1 MARPQNSTIKTTI
14 LLDGKQAEQAILS
27 IEGRVDSLKKKKKEL
42 NDIGLFT
49 GNSKEVA
56 DLEKE
61 LRMAERSLKTLRN
74 SAKDVSEVISNMAG
88 ATEKQLG
95 DAYRTLIK
103 QTKNLDRTTQEYADN
118 RKNIALLKDELD
130 GINGVAKKQSMTLK
144 EADDVLKRIGTA
156 SKNDVTLAMQALVE
170 QTNRLDRGTQE
181 YANNIPKIERLK
193 EELDSINGVV
203 KKQQM
208 SFEEVEKVIGRIGTA
223 SRQELADAR
232 KVIEGRMS
240 TSVRDGNYDLEA
252 DRQKLQLINQEIEKI
267 DKGTQKQAMTMQEV
281 NEILSRI
288 SIATR
293 EEVGEAIKV
302 LEKNLAKADRRL
314 EDVSEKETKLK
325 RLRDEMD
332 KMDGVVRKQEM
343 SLSDVEHILQNIG
356 TASVEQIKKA
366 IKVQEDYN
374 NTLDRTSREYAEGKA
389 KAALLHGELE
399 KINQTGAKQI
409 TMWDQMSKTMK
420 RLASYVLAYFG
431 FNKLM
436 QGFRQMIDMN
446 IKLSDQLSD
455 IQKTTGLAGSA
466 LAELSNDIN
475 RIDTRTSVEQL
486 NKLAYTAGKL
496 GITAK
501 EDVLGFV
508 RAGNQINVALGE
520 DLGEDA
526 IKNIA
531 KLNTVLGV
539 TKTLGVEQGLLAT
552 GSAINELGQSSTA
565 AEGYLVDFAKRMG
578 GVASQSKLTIQQV
591 LALGS
596 ATDQLG
602 QNVETSA
609 TALNKF
615 IITIVSKTEQV
626 AKALKI
632 PLNELKETLNRS
644 TWEGILMV
652 FQKMSERGGLA
663 SLAPIMGDLGSE
675 GARLTAVLTALSANT
690 GILNREIKISN
701 QAFAEAT
708 SITNE
713 ANVKNENLAA
723 TIEKIGKNIQRWFLG
738 SGIVDWILKVGQG
751 VEEITRG
758 LDTLSERFK
767 KQIEIVDQLS
777 VKMPGLLNEYNKL
790 ITSDDPENQEK
801 LKNII
806 QDIIKLVPNA
816 VTAFDE
822 YGNAIAISTQR
833 IEEFVNQSD
842 AALRRIH
849 GERVRE
855 NEDDL
860 IRQERLLRA
869 LASKQEEI
877 TKKGYYTEIDSYGG
891 NVLEIR
897 NQAAIQKVTEEYQKQ
912 IRVVQELRQER
923 ELLEID
929 PVDRAGAER
938 HKARIAAE
946 IKQRQELEKL
956 EKETNQKL
964 SEETEKEAKKRI
976 DAAMKAASGYI
987 DQQKTLLI
995 QARVEQSAFR
1005 GEMVDSETKYNE
1017 MLEKIEFEGL
1027 QKRLDI
1033 LGLSKDKRAELER
1046 QFWDFK
1052 LRLFSNEEKEAQKFL
1067 NELDKLYDQFELKG
1081 ATRDQRELIRIQQ
1094 KYNDATKLIEDAL
1107 KKQLISEEQYQEY
1120 INIIRKKGRE
1130 AEEQYYT
1137 NKGGKDAQEEL
1148 KRMAERQRQEELLI
1162 AEQRVQGLLTEAEY
1176 KKELLDIE
1184 MRYQEERF
1192 DVYGLTEGQIT
1203 ELKRK
1208 NADRQ
1213 IQMLDQAARKQ
1224 EQIQQ
1229 QYADV
1234 VKTTAS
1240 GIGESF
1246 GKLFE
1251 DSADVWKSF
1260 GDSMVDVAF
1269 DTMMKLVDIWLKEMQ
1284 AKAII
1289 DTAKGASQE
1298 IGSKGILGVITAAAI
1313 GGIIQGFLQVAK
1325 AGIKSLIGKGSSD
1338 AKGQTGQRVV
1348 KSSGFAVG
1356 GDTGPGG
1363 TYQPK
1368 GFVHSN
1374 EYVVPEMVMR
1384 DPVAFNH
1391 VRVIETI
1398 RRDKYGLRANPLRG
1412 YADGGGV
1419 DTEVLPVAQQAD
1431 PAMRESIDELNGLLK
1446 DLRRTGLRAWLNY
1459 SNLKNQSQ
1467 QIENSISRGSR
1478 PK

>member
-14 LLDGKQAEQAILS
+14 LLDGKQAEQAIVS
-27 IEGRVDSLKKKKKEL
+27 IEGRIESLKKKKKEL
-42 NDIGLFT
+42 NSQGLFA

-61 LRMAERSLKTLRN
+61 LRLADRTLTNLKNN
-74 SAKDVSEVISNMAG
+74 SKDVSAVISNMAG

-103 QTKNLDRTTQEYADN
+103 QTKNLDRSTQEYADN
-118 RKNIALLKDELD
+118 RRDIALLRAELD
-130 GINGVAKKQSMTLK
+130 
-144 EADDVLKRIGTA
+144 
-156 SKNDVTLAMQALVE
+156 
-170 QTNRLDRGTQE
+170 
-181 YANNIPKIERLK
+181 
-193 EELDSINGVV
+193 
-203 KKQQM
+203 
-208 SFEEVEKVIGRIGTA
+208 KV
-223 SRQELADAR
+223 
-232 KVIEGRMS
+232 
-240 TSVRDGNYDLEA
+240 
-252 DRQKLQLINQEIEKI
+252 
-267 DKGTQKQAMTMQEV
+267 
-281 NEILSRI
+281 
-288 SIATR
+288 
-293 EEVGEAIKV
+293 
-302 LEKNLAKADRRL
+302 
-314 EDVSEKETKLK
+314 
-325 RLRDEMD
+325 
-332 KMDGVVRKQEM
+332 
-343 SLSDVEHILQNIG
+343 
-356 TASVEQIKKA
+356 
-366 IKVQEDYN
+366 
-374 NTLDRTSREYAEGKA
+374 
-389 KAALLHGELE
+389 
-399 KINQTGAKQI
+399 NQTGNKQV
-409 TMWDQMSKTMK
+409 TMFDQIGKTIK
-420 RLASYVLAYFG
+420 RLASYVLVYFG
-431 FNKLM
+431 FNQLVAGLRKM
-436 QGFRQMIDMN
+436 VDMN
-446 IKLSDQLSD
+446 VELSDQLSD

-486 NKLAYTAGKL
+486 NNLAYTAGKL

-501 EDVLGFV
+501 EDVMGFV

-539 TKTLGVEQGLLAT
+539 TKDLGVEQGLLAT

-596 ATDQLG
+596 AADQLG

-626 AKALKI
+626 ARALKI
-632 PLNELKETLNRS
+632 PLEDLKETLNRS

-690 GILNREIKISN
+690 GILNREIDIANKS
-701 QAFAEAT
+701 FAEAT

-713 ANVKNENLAA
+713 YNVRNENLAA
-723 TIEKIGKNIQRWFLG
+723 TMEKIGKNIQRWFLG
-738 SGIVDWILKVGQG
+738 SGFVDWMLRVAVG

-758 LDTLSERFK
+758 IGSLSERFDE
-767 KQIEIVDQLS
+767 QIDIVNQLS
-777 VKMPGLLNEYNKL
+777 NKMPDLLAEYNKL
-790 ITSDDPENQEK
+790 ITSDDPDNQEK
-801 LKNII
+801 LKDII
-806 QDIIKLVPNA
+806 QEIIRLVPNA
-816 VTAFDE
+816 ATAFDE

-849 GERVRE
+849 GERVKE
-855 NEDDL
+855 NEKDL
-860 IRQERLLRA
+860 VRQERQLRA
-869 LASKQEEI
+869 LAAKQKEI
-877 TKKGYYTEIDSYGG
+877 TEKGYYTEVNPYGDG
-891 NVLEIR
+891 VLEVR
-897 NQAAIQKVTEEYQKQ
+897 NQDAIRKVTEEYQRQ
-912 IRVVQELRQER
+912 IRVVGELRQER
-923 ELLEID
+923 SLLEID

-956 EKETNQKL
+956 ESETNAAL
-964 SEETEKEAKKRI
+964 IEETEKEAKKRI
-976 DAAMKAASGYI
+976 DAAMKSVDAYV
-987 DQQKTLLI
+987 DQQKTMLM
-995 QARVEQSAFR
+995 QARVEQTAFR
-1005 GEMVDSETKYNE
+1005 DEMIDSETKYNE

-1027 QKRLDI
+1027 QRRLAVS
-1033 LGLSKDKRAELER
+1033 GLSADKRAEVER
-1046 QFWDFK
+1046 QFWDMK
-1052 LRLFSNEEKEAQKFL
+1052 LRLFNKEEKETQKFL

-1081 ATRDQRELIRIQQ
+1081 VSRDQRELVRIQQ
-1094 KYNDATKLIEDAL
+1094 KYNDASLLLENAL
-1107 KKQLISEEQYQEY
+1107 KKNLISEEEYQKLIEQ
-1120 INIIRKKGRE
+1120 IREKGRN

-1137 NKGGKDAQEEL
+1137 DQGAKDAAAEIKRINETQSQAEL
-1148 KRMAERQRQEELLI
+1148 QAAEMRI
-1162 AEQRVQGLLTEAEY
+1162 QGILSESEY
-1176 KKELLDIE
+1176 KAKLLDIE
-1184 MRYQEERF
+1184 MEYQEARLR
-1192 DVYGLTEGQIT
+1192 VNGLTEEQIT
-1203 ELKRK
+1203 ELKRQ
-1208 NADRQ
+1208 NAERQ
-1213 IQMLDQAARKQ
+1213 IKVLDQAARKQ

-1240 GIGESF
+1240 SIGESF

-1260 GDSMVDVAF
+1260 GDSMLDVAF

-1325 AGIKSLIGKGSSD
+1325 AGIKSLIGKGSSESK
-1338 AKGQTGQRVV
+1338 AQTGQRVV
-1348 KSSGFAVG
+1348 TSSGFAVG

-1368 GFVHSN
+1368 GYVHSN

-1398 RRDKYGLRANPLRG
+1398 RRDKYGLRSNPLRG
-1412 YADGGGV
+1412 YAEGGGV
-1419 DTEVLPVAQQAD
+1419 DTEVLPAATTAD
-1431 PAMRESIDELNGLLK
+1431 PGMKQSIDELNGLLK
-1446 DLRRTGLRAWLNY
+1446 DLKRNGLKAWLNY
-1459 SNLKNQSQ
+1459 SNFKNQSQ